1 MHGDHHD
8 HTSEHHDE
16 LNLRSAYVHVIADA
30 ATSVLTMVVLLGGGG
45 WAWLDPLMGVVRA
58 ALAAVWAKGLIVQ
71 TGKMPL
77 DCEMDHPV
85 VGKIRE
91 VIRMD
96 CDPGTTGLTDLYVW
110 RVGEQVHS
118 CALSVVTQDSAVT
131 PQSIRQSIAVHE
143 EIVHSIIEVHRVQP
157 EAVLLG
163 LLFIQ

>member
-1 MHGDHHD
+1 
-8 HTSEHHDE
+8 
-16 LNLRSAYVHVIADA
+16 
-30 ATSVLTMVVLLGGGG
+30 
-45 WAWLDPLMGVVRA
+45 MGVVRA

-118 CALSVVTQDSAVT
+118 CALSVVTQDSARLRHKAFGKVLPFMKKLCT
-131 PQSIRQSIAVHE
+131 PSSRYTACNQR
-143 EIVHSIIEVHRVQP
+143 
-157 EAVLLG
+157 LCCWG
-163 LLFIQ
+163 CYLFSSF